1 MLEKNIG
8 YTFKNREL
16 LKIALTHKSW
26 TEKGKKVVN
35 NERLEF
41 LGDSILGFTAAEY
54 LYENYKKL
62 PEGELTKIRSLVV
75 CEKALF
81 KIAMSVN
88 LGEFIRMGRGEEQS
102 DGRRRP
108 SILSDAMEALFA
120 AIYLDGGIEE
130 AKRVILSF
138 LKDEVEDVIKNGDFR
153 DFKTLLQEL
162 IQKDGRRAPE
172 YKLIGESGPDHDKI
186 FCVSV
191 SVEGRVVAEGMGKS
205 KKEAEKQAA
214 KKAVDILNKNK

>member
-1 MLEKNIG
+1 MLEKRIG

-16 LKIALTHKSW
+16 LKTALTHKSYN
-26 TEKGKKVVN
+26 EKGKKLIN

-54 LYENYKKL
+54 LYEHYKNL

-81 KIAMSVN
+81 KIAMSIG
-88 LGEFIRMGRGEEQS
+88 LGEYIFIGRGEEQS
-102 DGRRRP
+102 NGRRRP
-108 SILSDAMEALFA
+108 SILSDATEALFA

-130 AKRVILSF
+130 AKRVILSY
-138 LKDEVEDVIKNGDFR
+138 LEEEVEEVIKGGDFR
-153 DFKTLLQEL
+153 DFKTLLQE
-162 IQKDGRRAPE
+162 ITQKDEGKAPE
-172 YKLIGESGPDHDKI
+172 YTLIGEEGPDHNKV
-186 FCVSV
+186 FTVRVSL
-191 SVEGRVVAEGMGKS
+191 EGKELAKGSGRT

-214 KKAVDILNKNK
+214 KKAVAILNKN

>member
-1 MLEKNIG
+1 MLEKRIG

-16 LKIALTHKSW
+16 LKTALTHKSYN
-26 TEKGKKVVN
+26 EKGKKLIN

-54 LYENYKKL
+54 LYEHYKNL

-81 KIAMSVN
+81 KIAMSIG
-88 LGEFIRMGRGEEQS
+88 LGEYLFIGRGEEQS
-102 DGRRRP
+102 NGRRRP
-108 SILSDAMEALFA
+108 SILSDATEALFA

-130 AKRVILSF
+130 AKRVILSY
-138 LKDEVEDVIKNGDFR
+138 LEEEVEEVIKGGDFR
-153 DFKTLLQEL
+153 DFKTLLQE
-162 IQKDGRRAPE
+162 ITQKDEGKAPE
-172 YKLIGESGPDHDKI
+172 YTLIGEEGPDHNKV
-186 FCVSV
+186 FTVRVSL
-191 SVEGRVVAEGMGKS
+191 EGKELAKGSGRT

-214 KKAVDILNKNK
+214 KKAVAILNKN

>member
-1 MLEKNIG
+1 MLEKRIG

-16 LKIALTHKSW
+16 LKTALTHKSYN
-26 TEKGKKVVN
+26 EKGKKIIN

-54 LYENYKKL
+54 LYEHYKNL

-81 KIAMSVN
+81 KIAMSIG
-88 LGEFIRMGRGEEQS
+88 LGEYIFIGRGEEQS
-102 DGRRRP
+102 NGRRRP
-108 SILSDAMEALFA
+108 SILSDATEALFA

-130 AKRVILSF
+130 AKRVILSY
-138 LKDEVEDVIKNGDFR
+138 LEEEVEEVIKGGDFR
-153 DFKTLLQEL
+153 DFKTLLQE
-162 IQKDGRRAPE
+162 ITQKDEGKAPE
-172 YKLIGESGPDHDKI
+172 YTLIGEEGPDHNKV
-186 FCVSV
+186 FTVRVSL
-191 SVEGRVVAEGMGKS
+191 EGKELAKGSGRT

-214 KKAVDILNKNK
+214 KKAVAILNKN